1 MHRDLER
8 QAIGRAKDIFDLT
21 KTLQRRAKVST
32 EQNFDPIQ
40 GDDYY
45 GGASPNRHFEK
56 KY

>member
-1 MHRDLER
+1 LER